1 MKYKAILLT
10 CVTCMALAMTLSAMK
25 YLQIKH
31 AIESANSRPEVSES
45 IEVHLVKNQNWQEQ
59 TTITGKVVVQN
70 RIDLVSET
78 AGRIEYI
85 GFESGD
91 SVEKG
96 QILLRIDATQDMAR
110 RDAIVSEARLAEIA
124 LERIERLFKTG
135 GASLEDLDEHRAEF
149 LSKSAS
155 VRAIEAM
162 ILKKTI
168 TAPFEASAGLHQ
180 LNIGQMITPEYVITE
195 LVGTGDRLWI
205 DFNVPQGLSSMEI
218 GTVVQVLSEFARP
231 LQEQIQNATPA
242 EIVAKNFSV
251 NATSSN
257 IRMRAVARRD
267 LVGLP
272 HGSFVK
278 VLLPRGKMRTI
289 AKVPLASIIYDE
301 LGPYVFTIQPANDA
315 PTLNQRAYKR
325 RVKLGPQTER
335 EIIILEGLQEGERIA
350 GIGAFKLTEG
360 SLVGTNDG

>member
-10 CVTCMALAMTLSAMK
+10 CATCMAFAITLSAMK

-31 AIESANSRPEVSES
+31 AIELANSRPEVSES

-85 GFESGD
+85 GFGSGD

-96 QILLRIDATQDMAR
+96 QILLRIDATQDIAR

-168 TAPFEASAGLHQ
+168 STAYIML
-180 LNIGQMITPEYVITE
+180 
-195 LVGTGDRLWI
+195 
-205 DFNVPQGLSSMEI
+205 
-218 GTVVQVLSEFARP
+218 
-231 LQEQIQNATPA
+231 
-242 EIVAKNFSV
+242 
-251 NATSSN
+251 
-257 IRMRAVARRD
+257 
-267 LVGLP
+267 
-272 HGSFVK
+272 
-278 VLLPRGKMRTI
+278 
-289 AKVPLASIIYDE
+289 
-301 LGPYVFTIQPANDA
+301 
-315 PTLNQRAYKR
+315 
-325 RVKLGPQTER
+325 
-335 EIIILEGLQEGERIA
+335 
-350 GIGAFKLTEG
+350 
-360 SLVGTNDG
+360 

>member
-10 CVTCMALAMTLSAMK
+10 CVTCMAFAMTLSAMK

-96 QILLRIDATQDMAR
+96 QILLRIDATQDIAR

-135 GASLEDLDEHRAEF
+135 GASLEDLDEHRAPGPHVGDQYGAP
-149 LSKSAS
+149 KTR
-155 VRAIEAM
+155 VREHYG
-162 ILKKTI
+162 
-168 TAPFEASAGLHQ
+168 APAERLGEQ
-180 LNIGQMITPEYVITE
+180 NGTPETR
-195 LVGTGDRLWI
+195 VGEHDP
-205 DFNVPQGLSSMEI
+205 N
-218 GTVVQVLSEFARP
+218 
-231 LQEQIQNATPA
+231 
-242 EIVAKNFSV
+242 
-251 NATSSN
+251 TS
-257 IRMRAVARRD
+257 
-267 LVGLP
+267 
-272 HGSFVK
+272 
-278 VLLPRGKMRTI
+278 T
-289 AKVPLASIIYDE
+289 
-301 LGPYVFTIQPANDA
+301 
-315 PTLNQRAYKR
+315 
-325 RVKLGPQTER
+325 
-335 EIIILEGLQEGERIA
+335 
-350 GIGAFKLTEG
+350 
-360 SLVGTNDG
+360 